1 VRASS
6 SEMPEIRSARDR
18 RRQHRCAVVGRVVT
32 AAVLSAL
39 FSLSSPS
46 EATAKV
52 FYARDEMLELAF
64 PDADKV
70 EPKDFLLTRKQQEA
84 IENLAREKLESAL
97 LTIYVGRRG
106 GEILGYA
113 IVDTH
118 TVRTLPETFLVVL
131 SPEGAIAATHVL
143 AFYEPLE
150 YLPSERWFRQ
160 FPGRKLTSHLRVGDE
175 IAGVSGSTLSSR
187 AVTGGVRRALA
198 AYTVLIEKC
207 DSSSPESGPAT
218 GSSK

>member
-1 VRASS
+1 
-6 SEMPEIRSARDR
+6 MPELRSAHDWR
-18 RRQHRCAVVGRVVT
+18 RRHRRAVVARAL
-32 AAVLSAL
+32 AAVVLAVLALSA
-39 FSLSSPS
+39 SPGKV
-46 EATAKV
+46 AAKV
-52 FYARDEMLELAF
+52 FYARDEMLKLAF

-70 EPKDFLLTRKQQEA
+70 EPKDFLLTREQREA
-84 IENLAREKLESAL
+84 IESFAREKVESDL

-106 GEILGYA
+106 EQLLGYA

-118 TVRTLPETFLVVL
+118 IVRTLPETFLVVL
-131 SPEGAIAATHVL
+131 SPEGAVAATHVL

-175 IAGVSGSTLSSR
+175 IAGISGSTLSSR
-187 AVTGGVRRALA
+187 AVTAGVRRALA
-198 AYTVLIEKC
+198 AYTVLIEQC
-207 DSSSPESGPAT
+207 DSSSPASGPAT